1 MQGKM
6 GEGEMED
13 DRSMVKEVE
22 GSSDLG
28 CVGAK
33 RIMFLGRFLVWPTY
47 LLPCEPRP
55 ARV

>member
-1 MQGKM
+1 MRGKM
-6 GEGEMED
+6 GEGEMKD

-33 RIMFLGRFLVWPTY
+33 RVDS
-47 LLPCEPRP
+47 
-55 ARV
+55 